1 MNKNELMIKESHSLL
16 LSKQTNEEPI
26 YAFVKYERVDSAHYS
41 FTYSFNEEFGFR
53 MDETDQNAE
62 KTDFVDEEFEEY
74 VPESA
79 KVYYSMAAASGILTG
94 TLSMLHLSE
103 KQLADIEEF
112 KEKNWKPL
120 IVSCA
125 NLAGYKK
132 NDYKGA
138 AKYLLNRTVRTL
150 QQDEKVKEALSVL
163 SNHPSLTGLVFSII
177 TQYCGKAVVLSENGK
192 ITLRKLP
199 AYYAIGDTNAE
210 KLVCAVL
217 YWLFNLVADEAVSK
231 RHIIDELGLSKVLLK
246 KIKEFAN
253 FSFMKSIPNDFDEA
267 EHSFSNWLNK
277 TIKGTE
283 LYFEQRDDAENGH
296 PLFAMMGIALN
307 IAEDSFPVLI
317 NECLVRSTYIL
328 LRVCDVVK
336 ERKITSFAELHEV
349 SADTVLPTDERI
361 LSKMCMIAS
370 ATFAGANIA
379 GAVLKG
385 IKGKK
390 VGGKKFTDTFFAEL
404 NVAGIG
410 RFIFACAADSKYW
423 GTDIRILLQ
432 RNSKKNDST
441 DSQPEDHIEE
451 DSAFQSLL
459 LDAIQARILYCLE
472 AVSVQYDIRH
482 TAKSETAEKKKRWLE
497 SWKQIIVNGIGA
509 TADLAEKYFV
519 ENEDLLYDGIF
530 ELAKDKANW
539 EWFYLLTQELALFKP
554 YCALGLPEDK
564 EYKKLKVESDY
575 LRDQFTRRQ
584 TIATQGEIDSIVKSY
599 SKYNGYVSGR
609 TQNKIIGTG
618 VAAIATVA
626 TGGLALTFAPGIA
639 AAIAGEAVIGLHGAA
654 LTSASLAFVGGGSIA
669 AGGLGMA
676 GGTAIITGGGALIG
690 LVSSGTASAAA
701 VLLQTPSE
709 YWVRQSSKLLTY
721 CSCVLRDYLKDKSAI
736 SAILKQV
743 VLTLTK
749 AEDELN
755 EIKAEKNDL
764 DKDLIKKTEEYLS
777 YLKKCRSELQKLT
790 K

>member
-1 MNKNELMIKESHSLL
+1 MNKNELMIKEPNALL
-16 LSKQTNEEPI
+16 LPKQTNEEAI
-26 YAFVKYERVDSAHYS
+26 CAIVKYERVDSAHYS
-41 FTYSFNEEFGFR
+41 FTYSFNEDFDFR

-62 KTDFVDEEFEEY
+62 KTDFVDEEFEEHI
-74 VPESA
+74 PESNKA
-79 KVYYSMAAASGILTG
+79 YYSMAAASGILTG
-94 TLSMLHLSE
+94 TISMLHLSE

-120 IVSCA
+120 IVGCA

-138 AKYLLNRTVRTL
+138 AKYLLNRSVRTI
-150 QQDEKVKEALSVL
+150 QQDGKVREALFVL
-163 SNHPSLTGLVFSII
+163 SSHPSLTGLVFSIV

-192 ITLRKLP
+192 ITMQKLP
-199 AYYAIGDTNAE
+199 VYYAIGDTNAE
-210 KLVCAVL
+210 KLVCAVF
-217 YWLFNLVADEAVSK
+217 YWLFNLAADEAASK

-253 FSFMKSIPNDFDEA
+253 FSFMKSIPSDFDEA
-267 EHSFSNWLNK
+267 EQYFSDWLKNI
-277 TIKGTE
+277 IKGTE
-283 LYFEQRDDAENGH
+283 LFFEQKDDSENAH

-317 NECLVRSTYIL
+317 NECLVRSLYIL
-328 LRVCDVVK
+328 LRICDLVK
-336 ERKITSFAELHEV
+336 ERNIMSFAELQEV
-349 SADTVLPTDERI
+349 SADSVLSTDERI
-361 LSKMCMIAS
+361 LSKMCLIAG
-370 ATFAGANIA
+370 ATFSGANIA

-390 VGGKKFTDTFFAEL
+390 VDGKKFTDTFFAEL

-432 RNSKKNDST
+432 RNNKKNGST
-441 DSQPEDHIEE
+441 KPKPEVHIEE

-472 AVSVQYDIRH
+472 AVFVQYDIRH
-482 TAKSETAEKKKRWLE
+482 TAKAETAEKKRRWLE
-497 SWKQIIVNGIGA
+497 AWKQIIVNGIGA
-509 TADLAEKYFV
+509 TADLADRYFV
-519 ENEDLLYDGIF
+519 EDEDLLYDGIY
-530 ELAKDKANW
+530 ELAKDKTNW
-539 EWFYLLTQELALFKP
+539 GWFYLLTQELSLFKP

-575 LRDQFTRRQ
+575 LKDQFIRRQ
-584 TIATQGEIDSIVKSY
+584 TIATQGEVDNIVKSY
-599 SKYNGYVSGR
+599 SKYIGYVSGR

-676 GGTAIITGGGALIG
+676 GGTAIITGGGALVG
-690 LVSSGTASAAA
+690 LVSSGTASAAT
-701 VLLQTPSE
+701 VLLQTPSD

-721 CSCVLRDYLKDKSAI
+721 CSCVLRDYLKDKGSI
-736 SAILKQV
+736 SAIMRQIDF
-743 VLTLTK
+743 TLTNTQHK
-749 AEDELN
+749 LN
-755 EIKAEKNDL
+755 EVKAEKNDL

-777 YLKKCRSELQKLT
+777 YLRKCRSELQKII

>member
-1 MNKNELMIKESHSLL
+1 MDKNELMIKESHSLL
-16 LSKQTNEEPI
+16 LPKQTKEEPI
-26 YAFVKYERVDSAHYS
+26 YAVVKYERVDSAHYS
-41 FTYSFNEEFGFR
+41 FTYSFNEDFSFR
-53 MDETDQNAE
+53 MDETDHAEE
-62 KTDFVDEEFEEY
+62 KTDYVDEEFEEH
-74 VPESA
+74 VSESA

-103 KQLADIEEF
+103 EQLAGIEEF

-132 NDYKGA
+132 SDYKGA
-138 AKYLLNRTVRTL
+138 AKYLFNRSVRTI
-150 QQDEKVKEALSVL
+150 QQDGKVKEVLSVL
-163 SNHPSLTGLVFSII
+163 SSHPSLTGMVFSIV

-192 ITLRKLP
+192 ITFQKLP
-199 AYYAIGDTNAE
+199 AYYTIGDTNAE
-210 KLVCAVL
+210 KLVCALL
-217 YWLFNLVADEAVSK
+217 YWLFYLAADEAASK
-231 RHIIDELGLSKVLLK
+231 RHIIDGLGLSKVLLK

-253 FSFMKSIPNDFDEA
+253 FSFMKSIPNDFNEA
-267 EHSFSNWLNK
+267 EQSFSNWLKK

-283 LYFEQRDDAENGH
+283 LYCEQKDDESVH

-307 IAEDSFPVLI
+307 IAEDSFPVLL
-317 NECLVRSTYIL
+317 NECLVRSMYIL
-328 LRVCDVVK
+328 LRICDVVK
-336 ERKITSFAELHEV
+336 ERDITSFAELYNVPAEAV
-349 SADTVLPTDERI
+349 MPTDERI
-361 LSKMCMIAS
+361 LSKMCLIAS
-370 ATFAGANIA
+370 GTFAGANIA

-390 VGGKKFTDTFFAEL
+390 VDGKKFTDTFFAEL

-432 RNSKKNDST
+432 RNSNNNDST
-441 DSQPEDHIEE
+441 GSQQEDHIEE

-472 AVSVQYDIRH
+472 AASVQYDIRH
-482 TAKSETAEKKKRWLE
+482 TTKAETAEKKSQWLD
-497 SWKQIIVNGIGA
+497 SWKHIIVKGIGA
-509 TADLAEKYFV
+509 TADLADKYFV
-519 ENEDLLYDGIF
+519 ENENLLYDGIF
-530 ELAKDKANW
+530 ELAKDKGNW
-539 EWFYLLTQELALFKP
+539 GWFYLLTQELALFKP

-575 LRDQFTRRQ
+575 LRDQFIRRQ
-584 TIATQGEIDSIVKSY
+584 TIATQGEVDSIVKSY

-609 TQNKIIGTG
+609 TQNKIIVTG

-701 VLLQTPSE
+701 VLLQTPSD

-721 CSCVLRDYLKDKSAI
+721 CSCVLRDYLKDRDSI
-736 SAILKQV
+736 SAILEQ
-743 VLTLTK
+743 LDHTLTN
-749 AEDELN
+749 AQQELN
-755 EIKAEKNDL
+755 KVKAEKNDL
-764 DKDLIKKTEEYLS
+764 DKDLIKKTEEYLL
-777 YLKKCRSELQKLT
+777 YLKKCRSELQKMA